1 MNKVFKKMHEI
12 IKFKGFSKIIHFNTF
27 KFFISL
33 KLLFDILFL
42 IKQELFIKYLVY
54 RVYLS
59 KKNEKKLLPC
69 MRVQKN
75 IL

>member
-1 MNKVFKKMHEI
+1 MHEI
-12 IKFKGFSKIIHFNTF
+12 IKFKRFSKIILFNTF
-27 KFFISL
+27 KFVISL
-33 KLLFDILFL
+33 KLSFDILFL
-42 IKQELFIKYLVY
+42 IEQELFIKYLVY
-54 RVYLS
+54 RVYLR